1 MPHVQ
6 KLGILVVTLA
16 LVLGS
21 AQSDAASFNTDLEG
35 WTSFG
40 FEIDAVIGF
49 PAPTLNSITLVST
62 AGDMVHAATGGNP
75 GGYASLTDAIE
86 SPASWARA
94 PQSFIPNGG
103 DLSGIQT
110 LSFDHRL
117 FDNGIDDNNMPAE
130 IFPYAAIFISGD
142 PTDLNAIVWTSPAP
156 AGPTEWVEFDI
167 AINETNFQKIET
179 IQISTIDP
187 SLAGTLIGNTRPAD
201 VGLTGTMSFAEILA
215 NVTEILIPFEISNNT
230 GNQMSESAG
239 IDNVAL
245 VPEPG
250 LLGLVLVAG
259 AALRLRRR

>member
-21 AQSDAASFNTDLEG
+21 AQADAASFNTDLEG
-35 WTSFG
+35 WTSVG
-40 FEIDAVIGF
+40 FDADVVIGF
-49 PAPTLNSITLVST
+49 PPRINSITLVST

-94 PQSFIPNGG
+94 PESFIPNGG
-103 DLSGIQT
+103 DLSGFQT

-117 FDNGIDDNNMPAE
+117 FDNGIDDSGMPAE
-130 IFPYAAIFISGD
+130 IFPYGAIFISGD

-156 AGPTEWVEFDI
+156 AGPTDWVEFDI
-167 AINETNFQKIET
+167 DINETNFSLIEN
-179 IQISTIDP
+179 ISI
-187 SLAGTLIGNTRPAD
+187 SLIAPGLPDITPAS
-201 VGLTGTMSFAEILA
+201 VGLTGTMTFAQILG
-215 NVTEILIPFEISNNT
+215 NVTDILIPFELSNNE

-259 AALRLRRR
+259 AAVRLRRR